1 MKRASLAR
9 RVLLLVIGVIAGA
22 GAGGCAGP
30 AFRLGQAGAQGAI
43 LGARESDEALRQVL
57 RQSLLRDDLLDR
69 VAERFVQGALSGM
82 DGPEARARAA
92 LLSRAILEELRG
104 QGDAALMHTLK
115 NAGKQLEETLDAV
128 SVRALGRADAALKEI
143 LHKDLVE
150 ATQVLLRKNAET
162 LARAL
167 AAELQGPLG
176 ESLRQTSGQL
186 ARVIVAEAAT
196 SLRAPETRE
205 AAREFL
211 RGATREAV
219 LGAGDGLRQGLQGSP
234 LQAALV
240 AGLVGLGI
248 LLLVCGG
255 ALWFFI
261 RQYLL
266 SARALSV
273 IAQKINESGGEVGGL
288 KQAIRQGA
296 ARSNVDGWLN
306 DFLKRRGL

>member
-1 MKRASLAR
+1 MKRASLVL
-9 RVLLLVIGVIAGA
+9 RVLLLAMGISA
-22 GAGGCAGP
+22 AGGCAGP
-30 AFRLGQAGAQGAI
+30 AFRLGRVGAQGAI
-43 LGARESDEALRQVL
+43 QGAEDSEEALRRVL

-82 DGPEARARAA
+82 DGPEVRARAA
-92 LLSRAILEELRG
+92 LLSKALLEELRG
-104 QGDAALMHTLK
+104 QGDAALEHTLK
-115 NAGKQLEETLDAV
+115 QAGKQLEETLDAV
-128 SVRALGRADAALKEI
+128 SVRALGRADAALKEL

-167 AAELQGPLG
+167 AAELQGTLG

-186 ARVIVAEAAT
+186 ARVIVAEAAS
-196 SLRAPETRE
+196 SLRAPETRV
-205 AAREFL
+205 AARDFL
-211 RGATREAV
+211 RDATREAV

-234 LQAALV
+234 LQTALA
-240 AGLVGLGI
+240 AGLVGLG
-248 LLLVCGG
+248 LLLLLCAG

-266 SARALSV
+266 SARALAV
-273 IAQKINESGGEVGGL
+273 IAQKINESGAEAGAL

-296 ARSNVDGWLN
+296 ARSKVDDWLS